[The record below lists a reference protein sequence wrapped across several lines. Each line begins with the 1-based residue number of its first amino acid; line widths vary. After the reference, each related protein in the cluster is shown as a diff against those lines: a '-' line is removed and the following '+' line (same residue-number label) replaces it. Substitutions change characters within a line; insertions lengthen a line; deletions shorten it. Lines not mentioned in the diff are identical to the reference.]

1 MSSKPGASRIFL
13 IWALFILAGFAVLGL
28 RITANGREVQPVEN
42 STPPPTPIHYLLSN
56 QLSDLEETRRMEK
69 TIDLFLRQN
78 EIRGASLAI
87 MKDGKLVYSK
97 GFGYAD
103 TEDSIPTDVQ
113 HIFRIASV
121 SKLITA
127 AGIMKLHEEGRIQL
141 NQKVFGPDG
150 ILNDSLFC
158 RFKDKRYCS
167 VTVEHLLRHQGGFSL
182 RRGDP
187 MFSTLDIAR
196 RMKAPLPLRLE
207 TVVANELSYP
217 PGYTPG
223 QGTSYSNLGYAILS
237 LIIEKVSGK
246 GYETY
251 IREEVLAP
259 AGCFDM
265 HLGNNRKEEHFAN
278 EVAYYETAA
287 AEKVPAVDG
296 SGEMVEKCNGG
307 SDIHGLYGAG
317 AWVASPTELLLFVA
331 SIDGDPTIPDILR
344 PETIRLMTRDQENSL
359 PIGWMQTQD
368 NGIWK
373 RTGTLSGTSAII
385 KRQPNGYTWAFVT
398 NTGSWRGASFTS
410 RIDQTVERGLQSV
423 KAWPERDLFREA
435 EVAVS
440 R

>member
-1 MSSKPGASRIFL
+1 MSSKPGVSHIFL
-13 IWALFILAGFAVLGL
+13 IWLLFILAGFAVLGL
-28 RITANGREVQPVEN
+28 RISANSREVELVEAP
-42 STPPPTPIHYLLSN
+42 TPPPTPINHLLSN
-56 QLSDLEETRRMEK
+56 RLSDLEETRRMEK

-103 TEDSIPTDVQ
+103 AEDSIPADVQ

-127 AGIMKLHEEGRIQL
+127 TGIMKLCEEGRLPL
-141 NQKVFGPDG
+141 NRKVFGPEG

-158 RFKDKRYCS
+158 NFKDKRYHS

-196 RMKAPLPLRLE
+196 RMRVSLPLSLE
-207 TVVANELSYP
+207 AVVANELSYP
-217 PGYTPG
+217 LGYTPG

-237 LIIEKVSGK
+237 LVIEKVSGK
-246 GYETY
+246 EYESY

-265 HLGNNRKEEHFAN
+265 HLGHNRKEQRFAN
-278 EVAYYETAA
+278 EVAYYETAKS
-287 AEKVPAVDG
+287 EMVPAVDG
-296 SGEMVEKCNGG
+296 SGQLVEKCNGG

-331 SIDGDPTIPDILR
+331 AIDGDPTIPDILR
-344 PETIRLMTRDQENSL
+344 PETIRLMTTDLDNSL
-359 PIGWMQTQD
+359 PIGWMQTHS

-385 KRQPNGYTWAFVT
+385 KRQP
-398 NTGSWRGASFTS
+398 
-410 RIDQTVERGLQSV
+410 
-423 KAWPERDLFREA
+423 
-435 EVAVS
+435 
-440 R
+440 